1 MFNNSLFLYNKCIF
15 IRLDSDSESESEN
28 WFDSFLEKEINKR
41 DMDFKIFMREKLE
54 GCYTFADFKKLTR
67 ISHNKYEAHLE
78 YVGVEGKIKRYWNV
92 YIDDCGHILYI
103 DKLYKYMSYD
113 CVKRYY
119 HEDLKKIDIEFEDS
133 NVCSSSDEDDENK
146 REDDDKDI
154 VTNNW
159 CSCKEIMSALYEV
172 IWR

>member
-1 MFNNSLFLYNKCIF
+1 MFNNSLFLSNKCIF
-15 IRLDSDSESESEN
+15 IRLEENVIN
-28 WFDSFLEKEINKR
+28 WFDSFVEKEINKR

-67 ISHNKYEAHLE
+67 ISHNTYEAHLE
-78 YVGVEGKIKRYWNV
+78 YVEVDGKRKRYWNV
-92 YIDDCGHILYI
+92 FIDDCGHILYI
-103 DKLYKYMSYD
+103 DKLYKYVSYD

-133 NVCSSSDEDDENK
+133 NVCSSSDDE
-146 REDDDKDI
+146 EDDDKDA

>member
-1 MFNNSLFLYNKCIF
+1 MFNNSLFLCNKCIF
-15 IRLDSDSESESEN
+15 IRLEENVIN
-28 WFDSFLEKEINKR
+28 WFDSFVEKEINKR
-41 DMDFKIFMREKLE
+41 DMDFKNFMREKME

-67 ISHNKYEAHLE
+67 VSHNKYEAHLE
-78 YVGVEGKIKRYWNV
+78 YIEVEGKRKRYWNV
-92 YIDDCGHILYI
+92 SIDECGHILYI

-133 NVCSSSDEDDENK
+133 NVCSSSDEEEEDET
-146 REDDDKDI
+146 DA

-159 CSCKEIMSALYEV
+159 CSCKEIMTALYEV
-172 IWR
+172 IWRYK

>member
-15 IRLDSDSESESEN
+15 IRLDSESESESEN
-28 WFDSFLEKEINKR
+28 WFDSFVEKGINKR

-54 GCYTFADFKKLTR
+54 GCYTFAHFKKLTR

-78 YVGVEGKIKRYWNV
+78 YVEVEGKIKRYWNV
-92 YIDDCGHILYI
+92 SIDDCGHILYI
-103 DKLYKYMSYD
+103 DKLYKYVSYD

-133 NVCSSSDEDDENK
+133 NVCSSSDED
-146 REDDDKDI
+146 EDDDKDT

>member
-1 MFNNSLFLYNKCIF
+1 MYSTIPERITTMFNNSLFLCNKCIF
-15 IRLDSDSESESEN
+15 IRLDSESEN
-28 WFDSFLEKEINKR
+28 WFDSFVEKGINKR
-41 DMDFKIFMREKLE
+41 DMDFKNFMREKME
-54 GCYTFADFKKLTR
+54 GYYTFADFKKLTR
-67 ISHNKYEAHLE
+67 ISHNKYEADLE
-78 YVGVEGKIKRYWNV
+78 YTEVDGKIKRYWNV

-133 NVCSSSDEDDENK
+133 NVCSSSDEDD
-146 REDDDKDI
+146 DKDI